1 MTPSP
6 GDGWPHP
13 IQQFRRWRQQRRAG
27 IVELEKEAEHFERFY
42 GFRTPIQVCPRG
54 CGFHEQARRD
64 LIVRSGI
71 WGRANVTPSVTF
83 ETSHCPRDGAK
94 LIRRCARCERP
105 VFAPVVDHCEFC
117 GVPQPWAAERR
128 AGAERASLRRW
139 RQSAEEKEKDV
150 DRVNDP
156 ALQLYSS
163 SPSVT
168 RGRRGNVWVLDGEI
182 ARLDVDA
189 VISND
194 DVDGQM
200 WSQSAQAIKSAA
212 GEGVERLA
220 QEGKPFRLGHAWT
233 TDAGDLTQMQKIIHV
248 ASMSRYGKSNIETA
262 RACLAAAF
270 ELAAKEGLQS
280 VGLTAFGTG
289 PAAIDMEEWF
299 KVFAETT
306 VEFLHRGAKEEK
318 PNELSIVLVLFERR
332 VFAEEVEKLRHAFSR
347 AWRRIGEPETGR
359 PEPIWPIWAP
369 RARDGFSSGRH
380 GYPGDMLPARTLGS
394 DLRVSALGL
403 GCMGMSEF
411 YGEADEEEAKAVIA
425 RALELGVTFF
435 DTADMYGPFTNEQLI
450 GAALAPHRDK
460 VVIATKFGNVRG
472 PNGERLGVRGD
483 PDYVRKACEASLQRL
498 DVDYID
504 LYYQHRVDPEVPIE
518 ETVGAMAELV
528 EEGKVRHLGLSE
540 ASPETVR
547 RAHATHPITALQT
560 EYSLWSRDPEEELL
574 PVVRELGI
582 GFVPYSPLGR
592 GFLTGQIRSLEDLQE
607 DDFRRHS
614 PRFEGENF
622 KRNLELVERVEE
634 IATEKGITPG
644 QLVLAWVLAQGED
657 LVPIPGTKRLHYL
670 EENVAAAEVGL
681 SEKDLRRIDEA
692 APLGSAAGDRYAD
705 MSTINR

>member
-1 MTPSP
+1 MTSSP
-6 GDGWPHP
+6 AGGWPHP
-13 IQQFRRWRQQRRAG
+13 LLHLRRWRQRRRAG
-27 IVELEKEAEHFERFY
+27 IVDLEKDGELFERFY

-54 CGFHEQARRD
+54 CGFDEQARRD

-71 WGRANVTPSVTF
+71 WGRATVTPSVTF
-83 ETSHCPRDGAK
+83 ETSHCPRDGAT
-94 LIRRCARCERP
+94 LIRQCARCERP

-117 GVPQPWAAERR
+117 GVPQPWAAKRR

-139 RQSAEEKEKDV
+139 RRSAEEIAKDV
-150 DRVNDP
+150 DRAHDP
-156 ALQLYSS
+156 ALRLYSA
-163 SPSVT
+163 SPSAT
-168 RGRRGNVWVLDGEI
+168 RGRLGNVWVLDGEI

-200 WSQSAQAIKSAA
+200 WSQSARAIKSAA

-220 QEGKPFRLGHAWT
+220 QEGKPFRLGHAWS

-248 ASMSRYGKSNIETA
+248 ASMSRYGKSNIETV
-262 RACLAAAF
+262 RACLSAAF
-270 ELAAKEGLQS
+270 ELAAKEGLRS
-280 VGLTAFGTG
+280 IGLTAFGTD

-306 VEFLHRGAKEEK
+306 VEFLHRGAREEK
-318 PNELSIVLVLFERR
+318 PKEISIVLVLFERR
-332 VFAEEVEKLRHAFSR
+332 GFAEEVEKLRHAFRR
-347 AWRRIGEPETGR
+347 AWVKSGKQWTGK
-359 PEPIWPIWAP
+359 PEPVWPIWTAQVG
-369 RARDGFSSGRH
+369 RGFSPALR
-380 GYPGDMLPARTLGS
+380 GYPNAMLPSRILGP

-425 RALELGVTFF
+425 RALELGVNFF
-435 DTADMYGPFTNEQLI
+435 DTADMYGPFTNEQLV

-483 PDYVRKACEASLQRL
+483 PEYVREACEASLQRL
-498 DVDYID
+498 GVDHID

-528 EEGKVRHLGLSE
+528 EEGKVLHLGLSE
-540 ASPETVR
+540 AAPETVR

-560 EYSLWSRDPEEELL
+560 EYSLWSRDPEEEIIPL
-574 PVVRELGI
+574 VRELGI

-592 GFLTGQIRSLEDLQE
+592 GFLTGQIGSPEDLPE

-622 KRNLELVERVEE
+622 ERNLELVERVKE
-634 IATEKGITPG
+634 IAAEKDATPG
-644 QLVLAWVLAQGED
+644 QLALAWVLAQGQD
-657 LVPIPGTKRLHYL
+657 LVPIPGTKRLGYL
-670 EENVAAAEVGL
+670 EENVAAANIEL
-681 SEKDLRRIDEA
+681 SEEDLRRIDEA
-692 APLGSAAGDRYAD
+692 APRGSAAGDRYAD